1 MPGLICEFC
10 DRQFAS
16 SFSRLRHERTKHLR
30 QVSSE
35 DGSDAED
42 MDMSSSEWG
51 ETDDNEDPAKDFFWR
66 KIIGKARD
74 LLRVHVSAEDALR
87 EPHLNHLV
95 EVIGKLIQSYI
106 AISTYM
112 KNHDRIYGSVNK
124 KAQKYV
130 AGGMTKSE
138 ANGTAWYESRHLIR
152 EIIDENID
160 LFE

>member
-10 DRQFAS
+10 DKKFAQS
-16 SFSRLRHERTKHLR
+16 CSRLRHERTIHLNMLGDDEPD
-30 QVSSE
+30 SE
-35 DGSDAED
+35 DALGSG
-42 MDMSSSEWG
+42 SEVS
-51 ETDDNEDPAKDFFWR
+51 EIDDNEQTAKDFFWR
-66 KIIGKARD
+66 VIIGNARD
-74 LLRVHVSAEDALR
+74 LLHEQITAGDVLN
-87 EPHLNHLV
+87 EPHLSRLV

-112 KNHDRIYGSVNK
+112 ENHDRIYGSVNGR
-124 KAQKYV
+124 AQKYE

-138 ANGTAWYESRHLIR
+138 ANDTAWYESRQLIR

>member
-42 MDMSSSEWG
+42 MSSSEES

-66 KIIGKARD
+66 EIIGKARD
-74 LLRVHVSAEDALR
+74 LLKVRVSAEDALR
-87 EPHLNHLV
+87 EPHLKHVV
-95 EVIGKLIQSYI
+95 EVIGRLIQSYI

-112 KNHDRIYGSVNK
+112 ENHDRIYGSVNK
-124 KAQKYV
+124 KAQKYA
-130 AGGMTKSE
+130 AGGMTTSE

-152 EIIDENID
+152 EIIDENIY